1 MAALVQVESA
11 TGPVLF
17 EGVFSEAA
25 LDEIAIDDRI
35 NDVIR
40 TTSTTVQSVAAA
52 IRRCA
57 NEMREALDD
66 LTTGQRDGGSFNSAE
81 IELGIAVTGEGN
93 VIVARGSAEANL
105 KVTLSWDFGATSD

>member
-1 MAALVQVESA
+1 MPALLQVESA

-40 TTSTTVQSVAAA
+40 KTSTTVPVSS
-52 IRRCA
+52 RRYSSLC
-57 NEMREALDD
+57 
-66 LTTGQRDGGSFNSAE
+66 
-81 IELGIAVTGEGN
+81 
-93 VIVARGSAEANL
+93 
-105 KVTLSWDFGATSD
+105 K